1 MTTNST
7 VSQRVEFDCSY
18 LVKNTGKYGYTL
30 QGCRYLV
37 EATVK
42 NNINE
47 DSAFVIEFKQL
58 RAHLVASVPDN
69 AFLFYHGDPLAQHI
83 AAELDSI
90 GVAVKAYS
98 NVVSAEII
106 CETIA
111 MRLQSL
117 LDSFNPG
124 VLVVEVKL
132 KENSD
137 SFATYR
143 PSV

>member
-1 MTTNST
+1 MTSNNT

-18 LVKNTGKYGYTL
+18 LVKNLGSYGYTM

-42 NNINE
+42 NNISE

-58 RAHLVASVPDN
+58 RAHLAACVPNDS
-69 AFLFYHGDPLAQHI
+69 FLYYHGDTIAQHI
-83 AAELDSI
+83 ASELDSI
-90 GVAVKAYS
+90 GVSVKAYS
-98 NVVSAEII
+98 VEVSAETI
-106 CETIA
+106 CQTIA
-111 MRLQSL
+111 IRLQSL

-124 VLVVEVKL
+124 LLVIEVKL
-132 KENSD
+132 RENSD

-143 PSV
+143 PAL

>member
-18 LVKNTGKYGYTL
+18 LVKNTGTYGYTM

-47 DSAFVIEFKQL
+47 DSAFVIEFKEL
-58 RAHLVASVPDN
+58 KSHLISCVPDHT
-69 AFLFYHGDPLAQHI
+69 FLYYHGDPLAQHI
-83 AAELDSI
+83 AAELDPLGVSI
-90 GVAVKAYS
+90 KAYS
-98 NVVSAEII
+98 APVSAETI
-106 CETIA
+106 CQTIA
-111 MRLQSL
+111 IRLQSL

-132 KENSD
+132 RENSD

-143 PSV
+143 PAL

>member
-7 VSQRVEFDCSY
+7 VSQRVEFSCSY

-42 NNINE
+42 NSINE
-47 DSAFVIEFKQL
+47 DSPVVIEFKQL
-58 RAHLVASVPDN
+58 KAHLSAAVPDN
-69 AFLFYHGDPLAQHI
+69 AFLFYHGDSLAQHI
-83 AAELDSI
+83 AAELDPL
-90 GVAVKAYS
+90 GVSVKAYS
-98 NVVSAEII
+98 TTVSAEII

-117 LDSFNPG
+117 LDTYDPG

-132 KENSD
+132 RENSD